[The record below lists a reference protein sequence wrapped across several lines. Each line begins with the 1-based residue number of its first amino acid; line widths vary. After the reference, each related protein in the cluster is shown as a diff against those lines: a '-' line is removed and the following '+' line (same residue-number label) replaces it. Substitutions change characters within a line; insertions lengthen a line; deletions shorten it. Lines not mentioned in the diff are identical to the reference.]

1 MTGCSPG
8 CPPASRDGRSAQ
20 LARRRDEIGELLQE
34 RKASSSNPSRPQAPS
49 PPDLPLA
56 ATAGGEKHLD
66 REPRK
71 RRWGGGGF
79 VDSARTHADQLVGP
93 QKKFANFF
101 FPAPEFLFSFEGE
114 EKGGAAKALKNES
127 FFSSRLLVKAPNFV

>member
-49 PPDLPLA
+49 PQICRSPPRPA
-56 ATAGGEKHLD
+56 ARNTSIESQE
-66 REPRK
+66 R
-71 RRWGGGGF
+71 GGGGGG
-79 VDSARTHADQLVGP
+79 DSSIQRAPMRISSSAR
-93 QKKFANFF
+93 KKNLQFF